1 MMIKEVQ
8 RVLKTGGIYL
18 VVSYGNPMSRMMHFV
33 GLFQQKRAH
42 LGFEIECLV
51 LKSAKTIRHELEPKE
66 SEHFCYICVKRHDA
80 DRLAQENWE
89 RVMEEILKEE
99 TEDHYIEDELE

>member
-1 MMIKEVQ
+1 M
-8 RVLKTGGIYL
+8 
-18 VVSYGNPMSRMMHFV
+18 VSYGNPMSRMMHFV